1 MVEAVRS
8 GRSQQQVARE
18 FGVSPATV
26 NRWVRHAHGQRLD
39 RVDWSDRSPIPHTTQ
54 RTTAAL
60 EDLVLEVRSRLQAES
75 DLGFFG
81 AEAILDSL
89 QARGVVPLPAERTIY
104 RILRRRGVL
113 DGRHRVRR
121 PPPPPGWYLPEVARR
136 SWELDSVD
144 IVEGLV
150 IHGGPQV
157 EVLNGISLH
166 GGLVASWP
174 RGESITAK
182 FVVECLVEHW
192 RQFGLP
198 GYAQFDNDTVFQGP
212 HVHPDVV
219 GRVSRLCLGLGVVP
233 VFVPPR
239 EPGFQAAI
247 ENYNGSWQAR
257 VWARFEH
264 ADLDGLTDR
273 SDRHVAAL
281 RRHRADRIEAAPPRR
296 EFPERWRLNLQA
308 RHRGRMVYVRRTDAE
323 GRAEVLG
330 RAFEV
335 DRSWAHRLVR
345 AEVDLDAGR
354 IRFYRLRRREPGDQP
369 LLKEVVHR
377 IPSKPF
383 HE

>member
-1 MVEAVRS
+1 MVQAVPS
-8 GRSQQQVARE
+8 GRSQQQVARD

-39 RVDWSDRSPIPHTTQ
+39 RVDWSDRSPIPQTTQ
-54 RTTAAL
+54 RTTADL
-60 EDLVLEVRSRLQAES
+60 EELVLKVRGQLQAES

-81 AEAILDSL
+81 AEAILNSL
-89 QARGVVPLPAERTIY
+89 RARGVDPLPAERTIY
-104 RILRRRGVL
+104 RILRRRGAL
-113 DGRHRVRR
+113 DGRHRTRR

-136 SWELDSVD
+136 SRELDSFD

-150 IHGGPQV
+150 IRDGPQV

-174 RGESITAK
+174 RDQSITAK
-182 FVVECLVEHW
+182 VVVECLVAHW

-212 HVHPDVV
+212 HAHPNTV
-219 GRVSRLCLGLGVVP
+219 GRVSRLCLSLGVIP

-264 ADLDGLTDR
+264 TDLDGLLDR
-273 SDRHVAAL
+273 SSRHVAAL
-281 RRHRADRIEAAPPRR
+281 RRHRADRIESAPPRR
-296 EFPERWRLNLQA
+296 AFPKRWHLDLQA
-308 RHRGRMVYVRRTDAE
+308 PLRGRIIYLRRTDAA

-330 RAFEV
+330 RSFEV
-335 DRSWAHRLVR
+335 DVRWVHRLVR
-345 AEVDLDAGR
+345 AEVDLQAGM
-354 IRFYRLRRREPGDQP
+354 IGFYRLRRREPGDQP
-369 LLKEVVHR
+369 LIREVRHR
-377 IPSKPF
+377 IKNKMF

>member
-1 MVEAVRS
+1 MVEAVRR
-8 GRSQQQVARE
+8 GRSQQQVARD

-89 QARGVVPLPAERTIY
+89 RVRGVAPLPAERTIY

-113 DGRHRVRR
+113 VGRNGVRR
-121 PPPPPGWYLPEVARR
+121 PPPPPGCYLPVVARR
-136 SWELDSVD
+136 SRGLDSVD

-150 IHGGPQV
+150 IRGGPQV

-198 GYAQFDNDTVFQGP
+198 GYAQFDNDPVFQGP
-212 HVHPDVV
+212 HVPPDVV
-219 GRVSRLCLGLGVVP
+219 GRVGRLCLGLGVVP
-233 VFVPPR
+233 VSVPPH

-296 EFPERWRLNLQA
+296 EFPGRWRLNLQA
-308 RHRGRMVYVRRTDAE
+308 RLRGRMVYVRRTDAE

-335 DRSWAHRLVR
+335 DRYWAHRLVR

>member
-8 GRSQQQVARE
+8 ARSHQQVARD

-39 RVDWSDRSPIPHTTQ
+39 RVDWSDRSPIPRTTQ

-60 EDLVLEVRSRLQAES
+60 EDLVLEVRGRLQAES

-81 AEAILDSL
+81 AEAILDSFR
-89 QARGVVPLPAERTIY
+89 ARGVAPLPAERTIY

-136 SWELDSVD
+136 SRELDSID

-150 IHGGPQV
+150 IRGGPQV
-157 EVLNGISLH
+157 EVLNGVSLH

-212 HVHPDVV
+212 HVHPDVI
-219 GRVSRLCLGLGVVP
+219 GRVSRLCLSLGVAP

-247 ENYNGSWQAR
+247 EGYNGSWQAR

-264 ADLDGLTDR
+264 ADLDGLIDR
-273 SDRHVAAL
+273 SSRHVAAL
-281 RRHRADRIEAAPPRR
+281 RRHRADRIESAPPRR
-296 EFPERWRLNLQA
+296 AFPKGWQLDLQA
-308 RHRGRMVYVRRTDAE
+308 ALRGRIIYLRRTDAA

-330 RAFEV
+330 RSFEV
-335 DRSWAHRLVR
+335 DERWAHRLVR
-345 AEVDLDAGR
+345 AEVDLKAGT
-354 IRFYRLRRREPGDQP
+354 IEFYRLRRREPGDQP
-369 LLKEVVHR
+369 LIKEVSHR
-377 IPSKPF
+377 IKNKLF

>member
-1 MVEAVRS
+1 MVEAVRR
-8 GRSQQQVARE
+8 GRSQQQVARD

-39 RVDWSDRSPIPHTTQ
+39 RVDWSDRAPIPQTTQ

-60 EDLVLEVRSRLQAES
+60 EDLVLEVRGRLRAES

-81 AEAILDSL
+81 AEAILEAL
-89 QARGVVPLPAERTIY
+89 RARGIESLPAERTIY
-104 RILRRRGVL
+104 RVLRRRGVL
-113 DGRHRVRR
+113 DGRSRVRR

-136 SWELDSVD
+136 SRELDSVD
-144 IVEGLV
+144 VVEGLV
-150 IHGGPQV
+150 IKGGPQV
-157 EVLNGISLH
+157 EVLNAVSLH
-166 GGLVASWP
+166 SGLVASWP

-182 FVVECLVEHW
+182 FVVECLLEHW

-198 GYAQFDNDTVFQGP
+198 GYVQFDNDTVFQGP
-212 HVHPDVV
+212 HTHPDVI

-247 ENYNGSWQAR
+247 EQYNGSWQVR
-257 VWARFEH
+257 VWGRFEH
-264 ADLDGLTDR
+264 ADLDALADR
-273 SDRHVAAL
+273 SRRHVAAL
-281 RRHRADRIEAAPPRR
+281 RRHRADRIEAAPRR
-296 EFPERWRLNLQA
+296 RAFPKPWRLNLQA
-308 RHRGRMVYVRRTDAE
+308 RPTGRMVYVRRTDAE

-330 RAFEV
+330 RAFAV
-335 DRSWAHRLVR
+335 DRHWAHRLVR
-345 AEVDLDAGR
+345 AEVDVAAGK

-369 LLKEVVHR
+369 LLKEVAHR
-377 IPSKPF
+377 IPSRPF

>member
-1 MVEAVRS
+1 MVEAVRR
-8 GRSQQQVARE
+8 GRSQQQVARD

-39 RVDWSDRSPIPHTTQ
+39 RVDWFDRSPIPHTTQ

-89 QARGVVPLPAERTIY
+89 RARGVAPLPAERTIY

-136 SWELDSVD
+136 SRELDSVD

-150 IHGGPQV
+150 IRGGPQV

-308 RHRGRMVYVRRTDAE
+308 RLRGRMVYVRRTDAE

-335 DRSWAHRLVR
+335 DRYWAHRLVR

-369 LLKEVVHR
+369 LLKEMVHR

>member
-1 MVEAVRS
+1 M
-8 GRSQQQVARE
+8 
-18 FGVSPATV
+18 
-26 NRWVRHAHGQRLD
+26 
-39 RVDWSDRSPIPHTTQ
+39 
-54 RTTAAL
+54 
-60 EDLVLEVRSRLQAES
+60 QAES

-81 AEAILDSL
+81 AEAILEAL
-89 QARGVVPLPAERTIY
+89 RARGVEPLPAERTIY

-136 SWELDSVD
+136 GRELDSFD

-150 IHGGPQV
+150 IKGGPQV
-157 EVLNGISLH
+157 EVLNGVSLH

-174 RGESITAK
+174 RGESVTAK

-212 HVHPDVV
+212 HVHPDVI

-247 ENYNGSWQAR
+247 ENYNGSWQAK
-257 VWARFEH
+257 VWGRFEH
-264 ADLDGLTDR
+264 ADLDGLADR
-273 SDRHVAAL
+273 SGRHVAAL

-296 EFPERWRLNLQA
+296 AFPKRWRLNLQA
-308 RHRGRMVYVRRTDAE
+308 RLEGRMVYLRRTDAE

-335 DRSWAHRLVR
+335 DRHWAHRLVR
-345 AEVDLDAGR
+345 AEVDLDAGA

-377 IPSKPF
+377 IPSKRF

>member
-1 MVEAVRS
+1 MVEAVRR
-8 GRSQQQVARE
+8 GQSQQQVARD

-39 RVDWSDRSPIPHTTQ
+39 RVDWSDRASIPHTTQ
-54 RTTAAL
+54 RADATL
-60 EDLVLEVRSRLQAES
+60 EDLVLEVRSHLRSES

-81 AEAILDSL
+81 AEAILAAL
-89 QARGVVPLPAERTIY
+89 QARGVEPLPAERTVY

-136 SWELDSVD
+136 RRELDSVD
-144 IVEGLV
+144 AVEGLV
-150 IHGGPQV
+150 IKGGPQV
-157 EVLNGISLH
+157 EVLNAVSLH

-174 RGESITAK
+174 RGESVTAK

-247 ENYNGSWQAR
+247 ENYNGSWQAK
-257 VWARFEH
+257 VWGRFEH
-264 ADLDGLTDR
+264 ADLDALADR
-273 SDRHVAAL
+273 SGRHVAAL
-281 RRHRADRIEAAPPRR
+281 RRHRADRIEAAPPRGA
-296 EFPERWRLNLQA
+296 FPERWRLNLQA
-308 RHRGRMVYVRRTDAE
+308 RLEGRMVSLRRTDAE

-330 RAFEV
+330 RAFDV
-335 DRSWAHRLVR
+335 DRHWAHRLVR
-345 AEVDLDAGR
+345 AEVDLDADA

-377 IPSKPF
+377 IPSKLF

>member
-1 MVEAVRS
+1 MVEAVRR
-8 GRSQQQVARE
+8 GRSQQQVARD
-18 FGVSPATV
+18 FDVSPATV

-54 RTTAAL
+54 RTEAAL
-60 EDLVLEVRSRLQAES
+60 EDLVLEVRSRLRADS

-81 AEAILDSL
+81 AEAILESL
-89 QARGVVPLPAERTIY
+89 RARGIEPLPAERTIY

-113 DGRHRVRR
+113 DGRPRVRR

-136 SWELDSVD
+136 GRELDSFD

-150 IHGGPQV
+150 IRGGPQV

-174 RGESITAK
+174 RGESVTAN

-192 RQFGLP
+192 REFGLP

-212 HVHPDVV
+212 HVHPDTI

-247 ENYNGSWQAR
+247 EQYNGSWQVR
-257 VWARFEH
+257 VWGRFEH
-264 ADLDGLTDR
+264 ANLDGLADR
-273 SDRHVAAL
+273 SSRHVAAL
-281 RRHRADRIEAAPPRR
+281 RRHRADRIEAAPPRST
-296 EFPERWRLNLQA
+296 FPRRWRLNLQA
-308 RHRGRMVYVRRTDAE
+308 RLGGRMVYVRRTDAE

-335 DRSWAHRLVR
+335 DRHWTHRLVR
-345 AEVDLDAGR
+345 AEVDLDAGM

-369 LLKEVVHR
+369 MLKAVVHR
-377 IPSKPF
+377 IRPKPF

>member
-1 MVEAVRS
+1 MVEAVRR
-8 GRSQQQVARE
+8 GQSQQQVARD
-18 FGVSPATV
+18 FGGSPATV

-39 RVDWSDRSPIPHTTQ
+39 RVDWSDRASIPHTTQ
-54 RTTAAL
+54 RADATL
-60 EDLVLEVRSRLQAES
+60 EDLVLEVRSRLRTES

-81 AEAILDSL
+81 AEAILAAL
-89 QARGVVPLPAERTIY
+89 QARGVEPLPAERTVY

-136 SWELDSVD
+136 RRELDSVD
-144 IVEGLV
+144 VVEGLV
-150 IHGGPQV
+150 IKGGPQV
-157 EVLNGISLH
+157 EVLNAIALH

-174 RGESITAK
+174 RGESVTAK
-182 FVVECLVEHW
+182 LVVDCLVEHW

-198 GYAQFDNDTVFQGP
+198 GYTQFDNDTVFQGP
-212 HVHPDVV
+212 HVHPDVI

-247 ENYNGSWQAR
+247 ENYNGSWQAK
-257 VWARFEH
+257 VWGRFEH
-264 ADLDGLTDR
+264 ADLDALADR
-273 SDRHVAAL
+273 SGRHVAAL
-281 RRHRADRIEAAPPRR
+281 RRHRADRIEAAPPRGA
-296 EFPERWRLNLQA
+296 FPERWRLNLQA
-308 RHRGRMVYVRRTDAE
+308 RLKGRMVYLRRTDAE

-335 DRSWAHRLVR
+335 DRHWVHRLVR
-345 AEVDLDAGR
+345 AEVDLDAGV

-369 LLKEVVHR
+369 LLKEVAHR

>member
-1 MVEAVRS
+1 MVQAVQSR
-8 GRSQQQVARE
+8 RSQQQVARD

-39 RVDWSDRSPIPHTTQ
+39 RVDWSDRSPIPQTTQ
-54 RTTAAL
+54 RTTADL
-60 EDLVLEVRSRLQAES
+60 EELVLKVRSQLQVES

-81 AEAILDSL
+81 AEAILNSL
-89 QARGVVPLPAERTIY
+89 RARGVDPLPAERTIY
-104 RILRRRGVL
+104 RILRRRGAL

-136 SWELDSVD
+136 GEELDSID

-150 IHGGPQV
+150 LKGGPQV
-157 EVLNGISLH
+157 EVLNGVSLH

-174 RGESITAK
+174 RGESVTSK
-182 FVVECLVEHW
+182 FVVKCLVEHW

-198 GYAQFDNDTVFQGP
+198 GYSQFDNDTVFQGP
-212 HVHPDVV
+212 HVHPDVI
-219 GRVSRLCLGLGVVP
+219 GRVSRLCLGLGVAP

-247 ENYNGSWQAR
+247 EEYNGSWQAR

-264 ADLDGLTDR
+264 ADLDGLIDR
-273 SDRHVAAL
+273 SSRHVAAL
-281 RRHRADRIEAAPPRR
+281 RRHRADRIESAPPRR
-296 EFPERWRLNLQA
+296 AFPKRWCLDLQA
-308 RHRGRMVYVRRTDAE
+308 PLRGRIMYLRRTDAA

-330 RAFEV
+330 RSFEV
-335 DRSWAHRLVR
+335 DVRWVHRLVR
-345 AEVDLDAGR
+345 AEVDLKAGT

-369 LLKEVVHR
+369 LIREVSHR
-377 IPSKPF
+377 IEYKPF
-383 HE
+383 CE

>member
-8 GRSQQQVARE
+8 GRSQHEVARD

-39 RVDWSDRSPIPHTTQ
+39 RVDWSDRPSIPRVTQ
-54 RTTAAL
+54 RTKGTV
-60 EDLVLEVRSRLQAES
+60 EDLVLEVRRQLQAES

-81 AEAILDSL
+81 AEAILQDLRS
-89 QARGVVPLPAERTIY
+89 RGVEPLPAERTIY
-104 RILRRRGVL
+104 RILGRRGAL
-113 DGRHRVRR
+113 DHRHRVRR

-136 SWELDSVD
+136 GQELDSFD
-144 IVEGLV
+144 IVEGL
-150 IHGGPQV
+150 IIRDGPQV

-174 RGESITAK
+174 RDQSITAK
-182 FVVECLVEHW
+182 FVVERLAEHW

-198 GYAQFDNDTVFQGP
+198 GYAQFDNDTVFQGT
-212 HVHPDVV
+212 HSHPDAV
-219 GRVSRLCLGLGVVP
+219 GRVSRLCLSLGVIP

-239 EPGFQAAI
+239 EPGFQASI

-257 VWARFEH
+257 VWARFQH
-264 ADLDGLTDR
+264 ADLDNLIDR
-273 SDRHVAAL
+273 SSRHVAAL
-281 RRHRADRIEAAPPRR
+281 RRHRADRIESAPPRR
-296 EFPERWRLNLQA
+296 SFPRHWRLNLQA
-308 RHRGRMVYVRRTDAE
+308 PLTGRMVYVRRTDAE

-335 DRSWAHRLVR
+335 DQRWANRLVR
-345 AEVDLDAGR
+345 AEVDLDGGT
-354 IRFYRLRRREPGDQP
+354 IRFSRLRRREPGDQP
-369 LLKEVVHR
+369 LIQEVAHR
-377 IPSKPF
+377 VRSKRF

>member
-8 GRSQQQVARE
+8 GRSQQQVARD

-89 QARGVVPLPAERTIY
+89 RARGVAPLPAERTIY

-136 SWELDSVD
+136 SRELDSVD

-150 IHGGPQV
+150 IRGGPQV

-308 RHRGRMVYVRRTDAE
+308 RLRGRMVYVRRTDAE

-335 DRSWAHRLVR
+335 DRTWAHRLVR